1 MDEIYTELKRLS
13 EPLPLNQLGVPDY
26 YRYMLSI
33 IPRLRTLIDELE
45 MSYMNSLRLSES
57 HMNEEF

>member
-1 MDEIYTELKRLS
+1 MDEIQRELKKLS

-26 YRYMLSI
+26 YRYMLSVI
-33 IPRLRTLIDELE
+33 SQLKTLIENLE
-45 MSYMNSLRLSES
+45 TSYMNSLRLSES